1 MENKILLCTSAAA
14 LQHNV
19 SQADYNSVFQ
29 QNYTSSKLLDS
40 ELFGLSDLKIM
51 SLFKLSHLLS
61 VHVMMLM
68 FYLSGAVHLWLYLI
82 NYAYIHSIPKN
93 LRSLP

>member
-1 MENKILLCTSAAA
+1 MLAFSEKKKELMENKILLCTSAAA

-61 VHVMMLM
+61 VHIMMLM
-68 FYLSGAVHLWLYLI
+68 FYLSGAVHL
-82 NYAYIHSIPKN
+82 
-93 LRSLP
+93 